1 MNYDRHGD
9 RDRIRQIV
17 EIDRVGLDIDH
28 LHDELRLLLVIGVDD
43 QIDRRLEALST
54 SYDSRLA
61 LAGRGDEPIVVY
73 YGHCRILTR
82 PDDSDLGHSQAVL
95 KICYRSEA
103 ESNDGG
109 THEVRTGAEPEHD

>member
-28 LHDELRLLLVIGVDD
+28 LHDELRLLLVIGIDD

-61 LAGRGDEPIVVY
+61 LARRGDAPIVVY
-73 YGHCRILTR
+73 YCHGRILTR

-95 KICYRSEA
+95 IICYCSEV
-103 ESNDGG
+103 ESIVDG
-109 THEVRTGAEPEHD
+109 T